1 MDQVLLDS
9 MDIDWTVRA
18 GEPERFRKLWNDG
31 EHVLDIA
38 KELKRKPF
46 EVALMTLEQSHL
58 GLITTRS
65 NGLLGGEPDA

>member
-9 MDIDWTVRA
+9 IDIDWTVRA
-18 GEPERFRKLWNDG
+18 GEPELFRKLWNDG

-38 KELKRKPF
+38 RELNRKPF
-46 EVALMTLEQSHL
+46 EVVLMTLEQSHL
-58 GLITTRS
+58 GFINTRS